1 MEPEIRP
8 GRIVCMRQVLQV
20 AMLLIAPGAMGQDL
34 VAQVEYPKLGLGFVY
49 NEVDIAPETARDLAQ
64 KHAVLTLQNVKTLS
78 EDVARNLVIPFPD
91 IFLTLPSVETLS
103 PEAARALS
111 KRGGYIDLSGLQT
124 LSPETAAAIVAE
136 PGHCIYLSGV
146 TEISPEVARMLVKG
160 RRGGLRIGLKELPP
174 AIAVILATW
183 NADLTFSKLETLSV
197 ESAEAF
203 AAHRRRL
210 SLGAATISQD
220 VAAVLLKHQ
229 GTIGL
234 ELVSRLEP
242 GVGDILARHKF
253 DVQLIL
259 EEIDSPALARK
270 IFSEPNAS
278 ASVSR
283 LRTMS
288 PEVAAVYAEF
298 SPTPGS
304 LWNLVTL
311 SPQAAKALASGN
323 QHLSL
328 PALARLTPDLATA
341 LTARK
346 KSVSLGGLKSL
357 DGPEALAVAEALAST
372 TAPVYLQRLE
382 RISAPA
388 LAALRKKATITIPA
402 DENLT
407 IVK

>member
-136 PGHCIYLSGV
+136 PGNSIYLSGV

-160 RRGGLRIGLKELPP
+160 RRWGLRIGLKELPP

-253 DVQLIL
+253 EVLLIL

-278 ASVSR
+278 ASVYR

-288 PEVAAVYAEF
+288 PEVAAVYAERR
-298 SPTPGS
+298 PGY
-304 LWNLVTL
+304 LGNLNTL

-346 KSVSLGGLKSL
+346 RAVYLGGLKSL

-372 TAPVYLQRLE
+372 TAPVYLPRLE

>member
-278 ASVSR
+278 ASVYR

-288 PEVAAVYAEF
+288 PEVAAVYAERR
-298 SPTPGS
+298 PGY
-304 LWNLVTL
+304 LGNLNTL

-372 TAPVYLQRLE
+372 TAPVYLPSLE